1 MQSKAFD
8 NYIRSYRKRSGL
20 TQDELSFLLGSKSGT
35 RVSRYELGRREP
47 SLELLL
53 ALEAIFGVSVGA
65 LYRRRLSKVEESVR
79 ERAGKLLMA
88 LEGAPRRSHARA
100 ILAAIYSNNTK
111 QV

>member
-1 MQSKAFD
+1 MQPKAFD

-20 TQDELSFLLGSKSGT
+20 TQDELSFLLGSKCGT

-53 ALEAIFGVSVGA
+53 ALEAVFGVSAGE
-65 LYRRRLSKVEESVR
+65 LYRKRLSKVEESVS

-88 LEGAPRRSHARA
+88 LEGAPRRNRART
-100 ILAAIYSNNTK
+100 ILSSLYSK
-111 QV
+111 